1 MVPLSFTE
9 AEYVAMAS
17 GVQECFGLM
26 MVLKD
31 IGVKVDEIVVMED
44 NQGAQHLTESKGVTQ
59 RPSHIDTKYH

>member
-44 NQGAQHLTESKGVTQ
+44 NQARST
-59 RPSHIDTKYH
+59 